1 MKRVSR
7 WLARVCMAAVLLG
20 AVGLEAVP
28 VNAEEAEVSPL
39 VIETPEKSPLVV
51 ETPEN
56 RVQTYECGVA
66 QNFVLNIRNTSTAR
80 IENIV
85 VAPVLKDKGEE
96 WPFVTNYQRYEARL
110 QGLNPSGTEG
120 DAGSVEF
127 EFTQRDDAGAARYQL
142 TFQITAG
149 VVTADEEGQEKI
161 QNITEEKSFYV
172 NTSEK
177 KEDAEE
183 PDKNQ
188 EGNSDGNPEGGMML
202 EAGGFDTGEPSYV
215 SGGGGSSSGNGSVP
229 RVIVTGFTTNPGDVR
244 AGSDFVLTV
253 HLKNTSKKTKVSNM
267 LFELQAPTEGKDE
280 QTIAPAFL
288 PTSGSNS
295 IYMEGIPAGGTAD
308 ISISLNAKSD
318 LVQKPYEIG
327 LSMKYEDSDAA
338 QIEAGASLSIPVK
351 QNVRFEFSEF
361 EITPES
367 IEVGSEANVSCN
379 LYNLGRIKLY
389 NVKAIFEG
397 DSIKKEEVFLGN
409 VEPGTSTAIDAMLEG
424 TKASEGEGKVKMTLS
439 YEDEAGT
446 VSTAEESFN
455 LMVTEVMESGSD
467 MMMDGMMEEPKAGLP
482 VVPIAVAA
490 AVVIILIVVIV
501 MKKKRKARKLLEEEE
516 GLLDELDGP
525 SEDEQQ

>member
-7 WLARVCMAAVLLG
+7 WLARVCMAAVLFG
-20 AVGLEAVP
+20 AVGLEAVS
-28 VNAEEAEVSPL
+28 VNAEEAPV
-39 VIETPEKSPLVV
+39 SPLVV

-56 RVQTYECGVA
+56 RVQTYQCGEP
-66 QNFVLNIRNTSTAR
+66 QDFVLNIRNTSTER
-80 IENIV
+80 IANV
-85 VAPVLKDKGEE
+85 VVSPVLKDKGDE
-96 WPFVTNYQRYEARL
+96 WPFVTDYQSYEARL
-110 QGLNPSGTEG
+110 EGLNPSGTEG
-120 DAGSVEF
+120 DAGSVVF
-127 EFTQRDDAGAARYQL
+127 GFTQRDDAGAARYQL

-149 VVTADEEGQEKI
+149 IVTVDEDGKETIE
-161 QNITEEKSFYV
+161 NITTEKSFYV
-172 NTSEK
+172 NTSAK
-177 KEDAEE
+177 IEE
-183 PDKNQ
+183 IENPEENLEENQ
-188 EGNSDGNPEGGMML
+188 EEIPEDLML
-202 EAGGFDTGEPSYV
+202 AAGGFDTGEASYV
-215 SGGGGSSSGNGSVP
+215 GGGGSSSSGNGSVP

-253 HLKNTSKKTKVSNM
+253 HLKNTSKKTRVNNM

-397 DSIKKEEVFLGN
+397 DGIKKEEVFLGN

-446 VSTAEESFN
+446 VATAEESFN
-455 LMVTEVMESGSD
+455 LMVMEAMESGGD
-467 MMMDGMMEEPKAGLP
+467 MMTEGMMEEPKAGLP
-482 VVPIAVAA
+482 IVPIAVAA
-490 AVVIILIVVIV
+490 AIVIILIVVTI
-501 MKKKRKARKLLEEEE
+501 MRKKRKARKLLAEEEE
-516 GLLDELDGP
+516 LLDELDGP